1 MVHKLLMK
9 IWDSVYI
16 WCNVE
21 DNKKKELRSGPTFKK
36 ERERVRDRERERERE
51 GFSLK
56 LNGFLQL
63 MESRKIQLISENVI
77 AFFMLKIQM
86 FSIVPNKFKLNIL
99 FCPCLNT

>member
-1 MVHKLLMK
+1 MK

-36 ERERVRDRERERERE
+36 ERERERERE

-63 MESRKIQLISENVI
+63 MESRNIQLISENVI

-99 FCPCLNT
+99 FCPYLNI